1 MHDAIEG
8 AKREILEVVSRSKVP
23 EDFPHANNTLEW
35 LLKLDPTA
43 DQALQI
49 AALSHDI
56 DRAVTERKVHRA
68 DYPDFETFKKAHA
81 ENSVTLLRE
90 ILATHDVEQSIVRE
104 SCRLVLLH
112 EIGGCPRS
120 DLLKDA
126 DSLSYF
132 EVNLPLYFQREGWA
146 ETKRRTLWGYS
157 RLSPPARPMARQI
170 VRQSAD
176 MERWPDVRRKLL
188 AAMQP
193 SPPTTITPRRSGQ
206 R

>member
-1 MHDAIEG
+1 MSKAIEG
-8 AKREILEVVSRSKVP
+8 AKREILEAIARSKVP
-23 EDFPHANNTLEW
+23 EDFPHAHNTLEW

-56 DRAVTERKVHRA
+56 DRAVTERKVLRA
-68 DYPDFETFKKAHA
+68 DFPDFETFKQAHA

-90 ILATHDVEQSIVRE
+90 ILTTHDVEQSVARE
-104 SCRLVLLH
+104 ACRLVLLH

-132 EVNLPLYFQREGWA
+132 EVNLPLYFQREGFA

-157 RLSPPARPMARQI
+157 RLSPAARPMALQI
-170 VRQSAD
+170 VSQSGN
-176 MERWPDVRRKLL
+176 MEQWPDVRQKLL

-193 SPPTTITPRRSGQ
+193 
-206 R
+206 